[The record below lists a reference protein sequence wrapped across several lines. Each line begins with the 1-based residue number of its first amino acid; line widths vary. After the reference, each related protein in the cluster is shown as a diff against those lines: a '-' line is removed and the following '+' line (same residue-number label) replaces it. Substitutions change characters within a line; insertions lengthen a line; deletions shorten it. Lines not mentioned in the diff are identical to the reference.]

1 MGDLGEDERKKTIAA
16 EAEALR
22 ASQVEKSRTAALANR
37 TVRLLKEAYSNNGD
51 LKKKAESE
59 TLVKQ
64 GALGSEYAA
73 VSGGP
78 LTDYTHGAP
87 KDNRVRVLSQQE
99 AMRASY
105 NALSSLVGLCSNDKS
120 EDMKRYASD
129 ALAVLSISM
138 ENRSRMEQIQEV
150 FQAMI
155 GLCSMENSPEC
166 QRNAAA
172 ALGNMAFNHIP
183 NQTLIGDG
191 GGIEALCTSCGLSLD
206 VDVLENATAA
216 LVNLSRSHEQN
227 ALRVGTAYGIEALV
241 RLTNSTATAD
251 LSTPDGERVQ
261 GNAAEA
267 LVNATR
273 NDSHENAE
281 RVRSCGV
288 RPIVLMCTSTN
299 LVVQRAAPLVLGNIA
314 QNDAIRSEV

>member
-1 MGDLGEDERKKTIAA
+1 M
-16 EAEALR
+16 
-22 ASQVEKSRTAALANR
+22 S
-37 TVRLLKEAYSNNGD
+37 
-51 LKKKAESE
+51 
-59 TLVKQ
+59 
-64 GALGSEYAA
+64 
-73 VSGGP
+73 
-78 LTDYTHGAP
+78 
-87 KDNRVRVLSQQE
+87 
-99 AMRASY
+99 
-105 NALSSLVGLCSNDKS
+105 
-120 EDMKRYASD
+120 
-129 ALAVLSISM
+129 
-138 ENRSRMEQIQEV
+138 
-150 FQAMI
+150 
-155 GLCSMENSPEC
+155 
-166 QRNAAA
+166 
-172 ALGNMAFNHIP
+172 FNHMA

-191 GGIEALCTSCGLSLD
+191 GGIEALCTLCGLSLD

-288 RPIVLMCTSTN
+288 RPIVLMCTSKN
-299 LVVQRAAPLVLGNIA
+299 LIVQRAAPLGKTYTIMIMMMTMMGKNHFFNCNYYQDSSLIKTCKY
-314 QNDAIRSEV
+314 

>member
-1 MGDLGEDERKKTIAA
+1 MLISPNYIKLQCVSSIYF
-16 EAEALR
+16 L
-22 ASQVEKSRTAALANR
+22 NR
-37 TVRLLKEAYSNNGD
+37 
-51 LKKKAESE
+51 
-59 TLVKQ
+59 
-64 GALGSEYAA
+64 
-73 VSGGP
+73 
-78 LTDYTHGAP
+78 HGAP

-99 AMRASY
+99 AMREVGPNDRNQEAIGASY

-191 GGIEALCTSCGLSLD
+191 GGIEALCTLCGLSLD

-216 LVNLSRSHEQN
+216 LVNLSR
-227 ALRVGTAYGIEALV
+227 R
-241 RLTNSTATAD
+241 
-251 LSTPDGERVQ
+251 
-261 GNAAEA
+261 
-267 LVNATR
+267 
-273 NDSHENAE
+273 
-281 RVRSCGV
+281 
-288 RPIVLMCTSTN
+288 
-299 LVVQRAAPLVLGNIA
+299 
-314 QNDAIRSEV
+314 